1 MKEAD
6 LELFYATKLAH
17 NVGTGLQLLK
27 PASISAGIRAYG
39 DSPVSF
45 LGLREWVK
53 AFISFMIERKPKDR
67 DKWADLRAE
76 SDVELYVSRKIW
88 THKVTNGTAQSSSA
102 VAVAAVTHV
111 AQYARAQAHEAINHS
126 IKHNENIEHLLTEM
140 HDHIDQVLLTN
151 FTNEITKVAG
161 ALVSLHPEIAGMIA
175 ATPLELTHD
184 AA

>member
-1 MKEAD
+1 MNEAD
-6 LELFYATKLAH
+6 QELFYATKLAH
-17 NVGTGLQLLK
+17 NVGAGLQLLK
-27 PASISAGIRAYG
+27 PASINAGVKAYG
-39 DSPVSF
+39 DYPVTF
-45 LGLREWVK
+45 MGLREWVK
-53 AFISFMIERKPKDR
+53 GFLDFMIERKPKER

-76 SDVELYVSRKIW
+76 TDVELYVSRKVW
-88 THKVTNGTAQSSSA
+88 AHKVTSGTAQSSSA

-111 AQYARAQAHEAINHS
+111 AQYARSQAHEAINHS
-126 IKHNENIEHLLTEM
+126 IKHNENIAHLLTEM

-175 ATPLELTHD
+175 AQPLEITHD